1 MQFDREAGQAMK
13 QSIIVEIDGKP
24 FETSLRDDIA
34 PHTCHALLATLPIKG
49 EIIHAMWSGPLCL
62 MLDVNLGVPLENPV
76 SFLSTGDLIYHP
88 FHHEIGVAY
97 GPTQFREP
105 TGNAYVTFLGKL
117 SGDLSHVQQVGS
129 RLQRTGARPFGLR

>member
-1 MQFDREAGQAMK
+1 
-13 QSIIVEIDGKP
+13 
-24 FETSLRDDIA
+24 
-34 PHTCHALLATLPIKG
+34 
-49 EIIHAMWSGPLCL
+49 

-105 TGNAYVTFLGKL
+105 IGNAYVTFLGKL

-129 RLQRTGARPFGLR
+129 RLQRTGARPFALR